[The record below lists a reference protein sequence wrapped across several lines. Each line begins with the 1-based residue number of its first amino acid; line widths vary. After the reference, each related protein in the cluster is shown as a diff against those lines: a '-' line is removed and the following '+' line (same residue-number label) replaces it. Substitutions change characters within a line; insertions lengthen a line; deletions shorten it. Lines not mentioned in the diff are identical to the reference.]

1 MDRQR
6 THTETESYGMEPQA
20 GQWVDRCPDR
30 NAETSGWRSR
40 VWALKEH
47 GVGKIAGSH
56 GMSQWKVDTPNAET
70 KRHWSE
76 L

>member
-1 MDRQR
+1 M
-6 THTETESYGMEPQA
+6 
-20 GQWVDRCPDR
+20 
-30 NAETSGWRSR
+30 
-40 VWALKEH
+40 WALKEH